1 VNYPLLAKSLNIY
14 NSNGALRL
22 FEKKMYNLA
31 ASFDSQLSPVAPFLF
46 YLVIG
51 IIIFVETGLL
61 IGFFLP
67 GDSLLFSAG
76 LVVSAREDINIVF
89 LILVIFMAAFVG
101 DQVGYVIGRKLGRP
115 YLERKNSPRMQKMLA
130 RSERFY
136 ERYGWWSVVIARYIP
151 WVRTFVPPIAGT
163 VRMNYYKFLSA
174 NALGAF
180 LWGVGITLAGF
191 YSGSI
196 SWVKDISYFLAAFF
210 ITGSIVSALINY
222 RRDRRD

>member
-1 VNYPLLAKSLNIY
+1 M
-14 NSNGALRL
+14 SN
-22 FEKKMYNLA
+22 FA
-31 ASFDSQLSPVAPFLF
+31 ASFDTQLFPVAPFLF

-51 IIIFVETGLL
+51 IIIFIETGLL

-76 LVVSAREDINIVF
+76 LVAAARDDLNIVI
-89 LILVIFMAAFVG
+89 LISVIFLAAFIG

-115 YLERKNSPRMQKMLA
+115 YLERRNTPRMMRMLA
-130 RSERFY
+130 RSEKFY
-136 ERYGWWSVVIARYIP
+136 ARYGWWSVVIARYIP

-163 VRMNYYKFLSA
+163 VKMNYYKFLSA
-174 NALGAF
+174 NALGAL

-196 SWVKDISYFLAAFF
+196 EWVKDISYFLAAFF
-210 ITGSIVSALINY
+210 ITGSIISAIINY
-222 RRDRRD
+222 RRDRRV

>member
-1 VNYPLLAKSLNIY
+1 
-14 NSNGALRL
+14 
-22 FEKKMYNLA
+22 MYNLA

-76 LVVSAREDINIVF
+76 LVASARDDINIVF

-115 YLERKNSPRMQKMLA
+115 YLQRKNTPRMQKMLA

-174 NALGAF
+174 NALGALF
-180 LWGVGITLAGF
+180 WGVGITLAGF

-196 SWVKDISYFLAAFF
+196 SWVRDISYFLAAFF
-210 ITGSIVSALINY
+210 ITGSIISAIINY
-222 RRDRRD
+222 RRDRRV